1 VNKLTPAASRGGYE
15 EREGTMTTAPKIAVV
30 GLGIWGKN
38 HALTYADYDKC
49 DLALVCDAD
58 AGRARTVGEDLG
70 VPWTTDLAEVA
81 ASDADGVSIATPDHL
96 HTDVTLQ
103 MLAAG
108 KNIFLE
114 KPLATS
120 LEDAQRLTTAA
131 SQSGLIAM
139 VDFQNR
145 WNPAFINI
153 KASVS
158 EGQVGAPVM
167 GYVRLSD
174 SIDVAQSWL
183 SWAGSSGPEWF
194 LFPHTI
200 DIVRWIIGEE
210 PVSVY
215 ALGKRGILSGQG
227 IDCWDAI
234 QALIQFESCFFTF
247 ETSWVVPAGSPS
259 VVDSRFVLY
268 GETGK
273 VDYDWAYNGLS
284 FVRDRVEYPWIPIGT
299 RDRYGHLTHF
309 VYEPMRHFA
318 DCLAGTASPETS
330 FDDGLRNVR
339 VIDAVRRSL
348 LEKRP
353 VELPR

>member
-1 VNKLTPAASRGGYE
+1 MGAV
-15 EREGTMTTAPKIAVV
+15 PKIAVV

-38 HALTYADYDKC
+38 HALAYADYDRC
-49 DLALVCDAD
+49 ELALVCDAD
-58 AGRARTVGEDLG
+58 PARARATGENLG
-70 VPWTTDLAEVA
+70 VRWTDDISEVA
-81 ASDADGVSIATPDHL
+81 ASGVDGVSIATPDHL
-96 HTDVTLQ
+96 HAAVTLE
-103 MLAAG
+103 MLKAG
-108 KNIFLE
+108 KSVFLE

-120 LEDAQRLTTAA
+120 LEEAERMAA
-131 SQSGLIAM
+131 AAAESGRIAI

-145 WNPAFINI
+145 WNPAFMGI
-153 KASVS
+153 KESVS
-158 EGQVGAPVM
+158 KGEIGAPVM

-174 SIDVAQSWL
+174 SITVAESWL
-183 SWAGSSGPEWF
+183 TWAGKSGPEWF

-200 DIVRWIIGEE
+200 DIVRWIIDQE

-215 ALGKRGILSGQG
+215 ALGKRGILSGRG

-234 QALIQFESCFFTF
+234 QALVQFESCFVTF

-268 GETGK
+268 GESGK
-273 VDYDWAYNGLS
+273 VDYDWAYNGLT

-318 DCLAGTASPETS
+318 DCLAGTAIPESS
-330 FDDGLRNVR
+330 FDDGLRNVA
-339 VIDAVRRSL
+339 VIDAIRRSL
-348 LEKRP
+348 AEKRP
-353 VELPR
+353 VELAP